1 MKITNRRSFLKLT
14 GLGIAAASVS
24 KFFSPSIAQAQTP
37 APQAVNEKDA
47 LAQSLG
53 YHADSKKVDN
63 KKWPKHAGAE
73 GAKQM
78 CSGCM
83 FYQAKDAKAGQ
94 APCQIF
100 AGKLVKGSGWCNS
113 WAKKA

>member
-1 MKITNRRSFLKLT
+1 MKFTNRRSFLKLT
-14 GLGIAAASVS
+14 GLGLAAASVS
-24 KFFSPSIAQAQTP
+24 KFFSPTLAEAQT
-37 APQAVNEKDA
+37 PQAVNEKDA

-53 YHADSKKVDN
+53 YHANAKKVDN

-83 FYQAKDAKAGQ
+83 FYQAKDAKAAE

-100 AGKLVKGSGWCNS
+100 AGKLVKGAGWCNS